1 MERLG
6 DESGLSAVIFTE
18 IAPFSISEE
27 EQQKYIEEK
36 VTSIARGE
44 PTWLVRNFDADS
56 GRISDYYVEGKYV
69 GSIERG
75 DEIDGYDAYFAGNYT
90 PVYAEFN
97 NLGDASS
104 WLDEQRLGSIGF
116 LARDDTQ

>member
-27 EQQKYIEEK
+27 EQRKYFEEK
-36 VTSIARGE
+36 TASIASGE
-44 PTWLVRNFDADS
+44 PTWFVRNFDADS
-56 GRISDYYVEGKYV
+56 GRVSDYYVDGKYV

-75 DEIDGYDAYFAGNYT
+75 DEIDGYDAYFVGNHT
-90 PVYAEFN
+90 PVYMEFN
-97 NLGDASS
+97 NLSGASS

-116 LARDDTQ
+116 LDRGDTQ